1 VVQRPMEGVRILE
14 VAQFTFTPAAG
25 GVLADWGADVIKVE
39 HAETGDAQRGLKN
52 IGPSSLAVGTFHPIM
67 DHPNRGKRSIG
78 LDLANPQAL
87 EVLYAIAR
95 TSDVFLTNFLPAARR
110 KLKIDVEHLREVNP
124 QIIYVRGSAFGALG
138 PEAEKGGYDASAFWA
153 RAGSAAGVTPPDL
166 PVPLGMPAPAYGDSI
181 GGMTIAGGI
190 AGALFGRER
199 TGEPSVV
206 DVSLLSTGA
215 WANGLA
221 IDLSLLSGE
230 PWTAPSASQMGNLF
244 NPVVGAYKT
253 ADGKSIMLMMLQPFR
268 FWADFVRHIDR
279 PDLIDDPR
287 FGNAEDLIANAVQ
300 AIDIIGEE
308 MAKRTFAQW
317 CERFATLEGQWA
329 PVQDS
334 VDLAHD
340 AQLRANGYIAA
351 ITDADGNA
359 RELMAN
365 PVQFDETP
373 AVVGRGPLF
382 AEHTDEILRELGHDD
397 DAIIELKIAGAV
409 T

>member
-1 VVQRPMEGVRILE
+1 MTARPMEGVRILE

-39 HAETGDAQRGLKN
+39 HAEMGDAQRGLKD
-52 IGPSSLAVGTFHPIM
+52 IGPSSLAVGSFHPIM

-78 LDLANPQAL
+78 LDLANPQGR

-110 KLKIDVEHLREVNP
+110 KLAIDVPHLRAVNP
-124 QIIYVRGSAFGALG
+124 EIIYVRGSAFGAKG
-138 PEAEKGGYDASAFWA
+138 PEAEKGGYDASAYWA

-166 PVPLGMPAPAYGDSI
+166 PVPLGMPGPAYGDSI

-190 AGALFGRER
+190 AGALFARER
-199 TGEPSVV
+199 TGETSVV

-230 PWTAPSASQMGNLF
+230 PWRNPPAAQMGNLF
-244 NPVVGAYKT
+244 NPVVGAYRT

-268 FWADFVRHIDR
+268 FWADFCRHIDR

-287 FGNAEDLIANAVQ
+287 FGTAEDLIANAV
-300 AIDIIGEE
+300 AAVDIIGVEL
-308 MAKRTFAQW
+308 AQRTFAEW
-317 CERFATLEGQWA
+317 CERFQTLEGQWA

-334 VDLAHD
+334 VDLGRD
-340 AQLRANGYIAA
+340 AQLRANGYIAP

-359 RELMAN
+359 RELVAN

-373 AVVGRGPLF
+373 AIVGRGPLF